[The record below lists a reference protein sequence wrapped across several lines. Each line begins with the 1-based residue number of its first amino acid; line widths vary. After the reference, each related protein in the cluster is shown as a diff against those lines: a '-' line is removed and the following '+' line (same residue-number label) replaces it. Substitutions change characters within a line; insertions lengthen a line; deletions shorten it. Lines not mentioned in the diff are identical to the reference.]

1 MEERNSSLAS
11 QAFGKQA
18 DDGLIVAY
26 QSHQDALRFLATS
39 LGQANAVAL
48 LEGPSGSGK
57 TRIVKEQSAWS
68 ERNAAVALVDGVHLT
83 PHLLLT
89 GMLSQFDIQYAMQ
102 HDDDQL
108 LQTLSR
114 FLTRQTLSGKTPI
127 LIIDDADRATPSALR
142 LLNWLVSLEER
153 SIYAL
158 RIVLTGK
165 SRLSAMLKSDSM
177 RNFARRH
184 PSTYSLNPLTPQE
197 AVIYLRTRHIAAGGK
212 HTDKAFSLKVCE
224 KLHELSNGWP
234 GELNRCAIL
243 AMQRLTEIESA
254 KPIPRIIVSRDG
266 EYVATFKLTE
276 RQHLIGRNELAD
288 IMIEDAYVSKIHA
301 MLQVYANAVV
311 LIDLNSTNG
320 TTVNSRIVEK
330 TILRNDDIIALGRY
344 RLKIENAP
352 AMDREM
358 DERIKTSD
366 TLTML
371 NLEDMRRAR
380 ARRTIKVL
388 KHK

>member
-1 MEERNSSLAS
+1 MEERNSSLAT

-18 DDGLIVAY
+18 DDDLIVAY

-57 TRIVKEQSAWS
+57 SRIVKEQSAWS
-68 ERNAAVALVDGVHLT
+68 ARNAAVALVDGVHLT

>member
-18 DDGLIVAY
+18 DDDLIVAY

-57 TRIVKEQSAWS
+57 SRIVKEQSAWS
-68 ERNAAVALVDGVHLT
+68 ARNAAVALVDGVHLT

-89 GMLSQFDIQYAMQ
+89 SMLSQFDIQHSTQ
-102 HDDDQL
+102 HDDQL

-114 FLTRQTLSGKTPI
+114 FLTRQTRSGKAPI
-127 LIIDDADRATPSALR
+127 LIIDDADRATPSTLR

-165 SRLSAMLKSDSM
+165 SRLSSILKSDSM

-197 AVIYLRTRHIAAGGK
+197 TVIYLRTRHIAAGGK

-243 AMQRLTEIESA
+243 AMERLTEIQSA

-266 EYVATFKLTE
+266 EHVATFKLTE

-288 IMIEDAYVSKIHA
+288 IMIEDSYVSKIHA

-330 TILRNDDIIALGRY
+330 TILRNDDVIALGRY

>member
-18 DDGLIVAY
+18 DDDLIVAY

-68 ERNAAVALVDGVHLT
+68 ARNAAVALVDGVHLT

-89 GMLSQFDIQYAMQ
+89 SMLSQFDIQHSTQ
-102 HDDDQL
+102 HDDQL

-114 FLTRQTLSGKTPI
+114 FLTRQTRSGKAPI
-127 LIIDDADRATPSALR
+127 LIIDDADRATPSTLR

-165 SRLSAMLKSDSM
+165 SRLSSILKSDSM

-197 AVIYLRTRHIAAGGK
+197 TVIYLRTRHIAAGGK

-243 AMQRLTEIESA
+243 AMERLTEIQSA

-266 EYVATFKLTE
+266 EHVATFKLTE

-288 IMIEDAYVSKIHA
+288 IMIEDSYVSKIHA

-330 TILRNDDIIALGRY
+330 TILRNDDVIALGRY

>member
-127 LIIDDADRATPSALR
+127 
-142 LLNWLVSLEER
+142 
-153 SIYAL
+153 
-158 RIVLTGK
+158 
-165 SRLSAMLKSDSM
+165 
-177 RNFARRH
+177 
-184 PSTYSLNPLTPQE
+184 
-197 AVIYLRTRHIAAGGK
+197 
-212 HTDKAFSLKVCE
+212 
-224 KLHELSNGWP
+224 
-234 GELNRCAIL
+234 
-243 AMQRLTEIESA
+243 
-254 KPIPRIIVSRDG
+254 
-266 EYVATFKLTE
+266 
-276 RQHLIGRNELAD
+276 
-288 IMIEDAYVSKIHA
+288 
-301 MLQVYANAVV
+301 
-311 LIDLNSTNG
+311 
-320 TTVNSRIVEK
+320 
-330 TILRNDDIIALGRY
+330 
-344 RLKIENAP
+344 
-352 AMDREM
+352 
-358 DERIKTSD
+358 
-366 TLTML
+366 
-371 NLEDMRRAR
+371 
-380 ARRTIKVL
+380 
-388 KHK
+388 

>member
-18 DDGLIVAY
+18 DDDLIVAY

-57 TRIVKEQSAWS
+57 SRIVKEQSAWS
-68 ERNAAVALVDGVHLT
+68 ARNAAVALVDGVHLT

-89 GMLSQFDIQYAMQ
+89 SMLSQFDIQHSTQ
-102 HDDDQL
+102 HDDQL

-114 FLTRQTLSGKTPI
+114 FLTRQTRSGKAPI
-127 LIIDDADRATPSALR
+127 LIIDDADRATPSTLR

-165 SRLSAMLKSDSM
+165 SRLSSILKSDSM

-197 AVIYLRTRHIAAGGK
+197 TVIYLRTRHIAAGGK

-243 AMQRLTEIESA
+243 AMERLTEIQSA

-266 EYVATFKLTE
+266 EHVATFKLTE

-288 IMIEDAYVSKIHA
+288 IMIEDSYVSKIHA

-320 TTVNSRIVEK
+320 TTVNSRIIEK
-330 TILRNDDIIALGRY
+330 TILRNDDVIALGRY

>member
-57 TRIVKEQSAWS
+57 SRIVKEQSAWS

-224 KLHELSNGWP
+224 KLHQLSNGWP